1 MGYKILRS
9 DSAQWPQIIF
19 SFHSAK
25 WKPPQVLDTEGRK
38 GLITGVFFF
47 LPLILS
53 PPIRDGSVLTA
64 CSPDG
69 SL

>member
-25 WKPPQVLDTEGRK
+25 WKPLKCWTQRGRK

-47 LPLILS
+47 AFDFVATHSGWL
-53 PPIRDGSVLTA
+53 GSTA